1 MDEETEVKEPPQMRR
16 LEKETKFLLDD
27 LKVTFDIWSSN
38 RWCWAFWRLGRNAT
52 LWKYAH
58 QWKTLLPAL
67 MIPFYS
73 PSIFFH
79 LRLGK
84 LVDVERLMGFISCSA
99 SSWLSWQLFFFNLI
113 FWPHC
118 AVFGV
123 LAPCSGFNPMLLPGE
138 AQSLNYWTTREVCPL
153 GQVRQ
158 RSTHSH
164 RLRSYQSSAPTALEW

>member
-1 MDEETEVKEPPQMRR
+1 MDEEIEVKEPPKMRR
-16 LEKETKFLLDD
+16 LQKETKFLLDD

-58 QWKTLLPAL
+58 QWKTLLPTL

-73 PSIFFH
+73 PSTSKAWQAGWRRKADGVYFLLCFVLI
-79 LRLGK
+79 K
-84 LVDVERLMGFISCSA
+84 LTT
-99 SSWLSWQLFFFNLI
+99 FFNLI

-118 AVFGV
+118 AVFAV
-123 LAPCSGFNPMLLPGE
+123 LAPCWGFNPMLLPGE
-138 AQSLNYWTTREVCPL
+138 AQSLNYWTTREFCPL
-153 GQVRQ
+153 DQVRQ